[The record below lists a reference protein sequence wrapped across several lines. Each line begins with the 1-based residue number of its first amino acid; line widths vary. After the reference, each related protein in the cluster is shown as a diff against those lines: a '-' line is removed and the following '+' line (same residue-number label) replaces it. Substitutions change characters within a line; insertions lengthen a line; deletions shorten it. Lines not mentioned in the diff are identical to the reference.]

1 MSIEAGTGSHR
12 LNVSLVAADR
22 KVWTGTAAMVV
33 ARSTEGDVGV
43 LPGHQPIL
51 SILLPSVVIIR
62 GAEGGGAGGTAGAAG
77 AASGDIEA
85 VVSGGF
91 LSVAGSEV
99 AVLAESVLLPSEI
112 SVESAQALLAEARE
126 VEHDSAADKAALDQA
141 DADIR
146 FAEAQLRV
154 AGGAVASGH

>member
-1 MSIEAGTGSHR
+1 MSTEPGTGSNR

-33 ARSTEGDVGV
+33 ARTTEGDVGV

-62 GAEGGGAGGTAGAAG
+62 GAEGGTE
-77 AASGDIEA
+77 ASGDIEA

-91 LSVAGSEV
+91 LSVAGREV
-99 AVLAESVLLPSEI
+99 SVLAESVLLPSEI
-112 SVESAQALLAEARE
+112 STAGAQELLNSARA
-126 VEHDSAADKAALDQA
+126 VEHDSASDKAALDQA

-154 AGGAVASGH
+154 AGGPVASGH

>member
-1 MSIEAGTGSHR
+1 MTSVTGEAGTHR

-33 ARSTEGDVGV
+33 ARTTEGDVGI

-51 SILLPSVVIIR
+51 SILLPSVVVIR
-62 GAEGGGAGGTAGAAG
+62 GAEGG
-77 AASGDIEA
+77 DREA
-85 VVSGGF
+85 VISGGF
-91 LSVAGSEV
+91 LSVAGREV
-99 AVLAESVLLPSEI
+99 SVLAESVLLPAEI
-112 SVESAQALLAEARE
+112 DTAEAQALLDSARA
-126 VEHDSAADKAALDQA
+126 VEHDTSADTALSPAGRRAALEQA

-154 AGGAVASGH
+154 AGGTAAVSGH